1 MASALI
7 GAIRV
12 NLGLN
17 SASFTSGLSAAQQQ
31 LRASSANMTAV
42 SKKMAGIGAA
52 MSLAITTPFIGV
64 AAHLLQGSQDAAA
77 ASAQVQAALT
87 SMGSASG
94 KTLEQLQATAEGL
107 RNLTGV
113 DDDEILKSVTAN
125 LLTFGNVSGDVF
137 DRAQASIVDISARL
151 GSDLQSATMMVG
163 KALNDPIKGLGALRK
178 TGIQFTEQQQKQIK
192 TMADAGNAAGAQ
204 AIMLAELE
212 RQFGGAAKAAAD
224 ADIWTPMK
232 TALMDLE
239 GAFEPIIRNVVTP
252 AITAVAGL
260 TKAFASLPTPMIGV
274 IAVAATV
281 AAALG
286 PILVGI
292 AAVVA
297 SIGLIGSTIAAG
309 GIAATLATIAVA
321 AAPFIA
327 AAVAIG
333 VAVYAFRDELE
344 PILSAFGKA
353 VVDAIGPAIPPL
365 VEAARS
371 AFTAFMDTMSA
382 LFAVVG
388 PILAQLGA
396 GFIHHFGPTLIA
408 ILRVLA
414 ATVTTVF
421 DVLGKALRVITALL
435 KGDWQG
441 AWNAAGTL
449 VMGIVRGL
457 GRIVEAVFPGILGNV
472 SKLVTGI
479 RDWFTARLGG
489 ILTGVID
496 KVKGVSDAF
505 FKLYDAVVGH
515 SYVPDMV
522 TEVGQWMA
530 RLDAE
535 MVVPAKNATEAAT
548 TAFETMRDKVAAVF
562 DSLLTER
569 EKLTRGLAADMKVL
583 NDALA
588 AGPSRGG
595 ITKAQ
600 YDDGVAR
607 VQGRYARASA
617 GIDGENLTMPDT
629 IGTIVP
635 IDTSSINKT
644 MEQINERI
652 AESREK
658 FADAFEYGIDS
669 ALRGDWAGVL
679 QAIVGDSFQN
689 GLKNLGR
696 SLFDSLGGGKPGGMG
711 GGFDLG
717 SIGKM
722 AASIFG
728 KIPGFATGGSFRV
741 GGAGAVDS
749 KLVSMRLTPGEMVD
763 IRRPGQLQAANNNA
777 PLHFD
782 MRGAVMTADLMAQA
796 QQMAAQSGGNA
807 LRTAR
812 TAVPADRAKSDKY
825 SLGGRR

>member
-1 MASALI
+1 MNAVI
-7 GAIRV
+7 GALRV
-12 NLGLN
+12 TLGLD
-17 SASFTSGLSAAQQQ
+17 SATFTSGLSAAQKE
-31 LRASSANMTAV
+31 LRTASAKMTAV
-42 SKKMAGIGAA
+42 GTKMAGVGAM
-52 MSLAITTPFIGV
+52 MSVAITAPFIAV
-64 AAHLLQGSQDAAA
+64 SAHLLQGSQDAAA

-87 SMGSASG
+87 SMGNASG

-113 DDDEILKSVTAN
+113 DDDEILKKVTAN

-151 GSDLQSATMMVG
+151 GGDLQSATMMVG

-178 TGIQFTEQQQKQIK
+178 TGIQFTEQQQEQIK
-192 TMADAGNAAGAQ
+192 AMSAAGDMAGAQ

-239 GAFEPIIRNVVTP
+239 GAFEPLIRNVVTP

-260 TKAFASLPTPMIGV
+260 TRTFASLPPSMVGIV
-274 IAVAATV
+274 AVAAAV
-281 AAALG
+281 AAAIG
-286 PILVGI
+286 PVLIGVGALV
-292 AAVVA
+292 AAVGT
-297 SIGLIGSTIAAG
+297 IGTAIAAG
-309 GIAATLATIAVA
+309 GAAAAIAAFATAALPFVA
-321 AAPFIA
+321 AAA
-327 AAVAIG
+327 AIG
-333 VAVYAFRDELE
+333 AAVYAFRDDLG
-344 PILSAFGKA
+344 PILTEFGKA
-353 VVDAIGPAIPPL
+353 IADAIGPAIPPL
-365 VEAARS
+365 VEAARA
-371 AFTAFMDTMSA
+371 AFTSLMDTMSA

-388 PILAQLGA
+388 PILAQVA
-396 GFIHHFGPTLIA
+396 TAFVAAFGPIIVTA
-408 ILRVLA
+408 LRTLA
-414 ATVTTVF
+414 ATVTSVF
-421 DVLGKALRVITALL
+421 DILGKTLRVVTALL

-457 GRIVEAVFPGILGNV
+457 GRIVEAVFPGILSNV

-496 KVKGVSDAF
+496 KVKSVSDAF

-535 MVVPAKNATEAAT
+535 MVVPAKGATEAAT
-548 TAFETMRDKVAAVF
+548 AAFETMRDRVAAVF

-569 EKLTRGLAADMKVL
+569 EKLTRGLTNDMKVL

-595 ITKAQ
+595 ITKAE
-600 YDDGVAR
+600 YDDAVAR
-607 VQGRYARASA
+607 RQRNHAIESA
-617 GIDGENLTMPDT
+617 GLDAEGLSIPGT

-644 MEQINERI
+644 MEAINERI
-652 AESREK
+652 AESRER

-689 GLKNLGR
+689 ALKNLGR

-741 GGAGAVDS
+741 AGAGGVDS

-777 PLHFD
+777 PITID
-782 MRGAVMTADLMAQA
+782 MRGAVMTQDLLDQMTAMAS
-796 QQMAAQSGGNA
+796 QSGGNA
-807 LRTAR
+807 LRASR
-812 TAVPADRAKSDKY
+812 TAVPADRAKSDRY